1 MNSADDIHSGT
12 TPASS
17 LIFGSGGGIE
27 DAAHHSTGSASTV
40 NVSSG
45 SFDAAPFHAL
55 DSQIMI
61 AKKRVWGSIYKPIW
75 KVFPPLPKVTSCK
88 PFPQPTGLCFLPP
101 DESGCDGGSE
111 PLDSKVQSIRV
122 FRNKRSASALSWEG
136 LLNTQRIAAIRKW
149 VGIISTSPLS
159 FDLGRRWNRLDPL
172 GASLAEGLKNV
183 FADRATGTLHSRA
196 GALLRLVAW
205 CHKHGHVPF
214 PLREESVYQF
224 MLNSEGTAPTFLR
237 SLLVSLRFA
246 HHILGLTGADDVVS
260 SQRVIG
266 CAKLAYLKKRKLV
279 QKDPLSV
286 AMVVAMEAFVADLE
300 KPPRERFVI
309 GCFLICT
316 FMRARFSDMMNL
328 VDFTA
333 DSFDHRGLPGGFVEA
348 KVNRTKSAYTL
359 ERKTMYLPMTA
370 PRCCVTGLDWFRG
383 WQHARMMDSVPRGA
397 GAPVFPALTNQG
409 WSKVPMTAGAAA
421 DWLRKILLH
430 WGFPR
435 DRVGR
440 LGTHSCKATT
450 LSWLSKMGEPLEIRA
465 QLGYH
470 QTQGSALVY
479 SRDAMAGPIR
489 RLQFVLEQIRE
500 RKFMP
505 DQSRS
510 GYFLNGG
517 SVGQDDQ
524 SSMTSAEIEDD
535 ISDTEDSAD
544 EEDDLE
550 DKALVEVSTDSVAD
564 PWDEHATIES
574 LSLDTPATLFRNVST
589 RYIHIIADE
598 AGARFRCGREVTTS
612 YFQLAEKPKFC
623 TPQCRQCFR

>member
-1 MNSADDIHSGT
+1 MSTTTFKAKLLTVRKILHLRMTSFEDFIHNSG

-17 LIFGSGGGIE
+17 SVFGSGGRVE
-27 DAAHHSTGSASTV
+27 DAAHHSASISPAGPSV
-40 NVSSG
+40 CNSS
-45 SFDAAPFHAL
+45 DAAPFHAL

-61 AKKRVWGSIYKPIW
+61 AKKRVWGSIYRPIW
-75 KVFPPLPKVTSCK
+75 KVFPPVPKVVKCK

-101 DESGCDGGSE
+101 DELGDDGGSE

-122 FRNKRSASALSWEG
+122 FRNKRSASELSWDG

-183 FADRATGTLHSRA
+183 FADRATGALHSRA
-196 GALLRLVAW
+196 GAPLRLVAW
-205 CHKHGHVPF
+205 CHKNGHVPF

-224 MLNSEGTAPTFLR
+224 MMNSEGTAPTFLR

-266 CAKLAYLKKRKLV
+266 CAKLAYLKKRRLV

-286 AMVVAMEAFVADLE
+286 AMVVAMEAFADLE
-300 KPPRERFVI
+300 KPSRGRFVI

-328 VDFTA
+328 VDFT
-333 DSFDHRGLPGGFVEA
+333 DDDFDHHGLLGGFVEA
-348 KVNRTKSAYTL
+348 KVTRTKSAYTL

-370 PRCCVTGLDWFRG
+370 PRCCLTGLDWFRG
-383 WQHARMMDSVPRGA
+383 WQHAGMMDSVPRGESV
-397 GAPVFPALTNQG
+397 PVFPALTNQG
-409 WSKVPMTAGAAA
+409 WSKAPMTAGAAA
-421 DWLRKILLH
+421 DWMRKILLH

-435 DRVGR
+435 ERVDR
-440 LGTHSCKATT
+440 LGTHSCKTTT
-450 LSWLSKMGEPLEIRA
+450 LSWLSKFGESLEIRS

-470 QTQGSALVY
+470 QTQGSALIY

-489 RLQFVLEQIRE
+489 RLQFVLEQIRGG
-500 RKFMP
+500 RKFLP

-510 GYFLNGG
+510 GYFVDGG
-517 SVGQDDQ
+517 PVVRDG
-524 SSMTSAEIEDD
+524 
-535 ISDTEDSAD
+535 
-544 EEDDLE
+544 LP
-550 DKALVEVSTDSVAD
+550 SVAD
-564 PWDEHATIES
+564 TETEDEI
-574 LSLDTPATLFRNVST
+574 
-589 RYIHIIADE
+589 
-598 AGARFRCGREVTTS
+598 
-612 YFQLAEKPKFC
+612 
-623 TPQCRQCFR
+623 